1 MVFEFPSGH
10 ILDVHTLFTQQP
22 YSFSFVCLFW
32 LCLWRVCNICGVCV
46 LTGKITLVCLGP
58 LTNLAL
64 ALRLDPQM
72 SKKLKEVFI
81 LGGNIEGGGMTIL
94 VPLLFCVYT
103 YMAWIHVYVCIGCMC
118 VKVLSVPSSQC
129 WAYNKFLT
137 IFAVVLFCYCALLPC
152 KAVLFLC
159 LTSVHSDH
167 KQKKKKKCLA

>member
-1 MVFEFPSGH
+1 MW
-10 ILDVHTLFTQQP
+10 
-22 YSFSFVCLFW
+22 C
-32 LCLWRVCNICGVCV
+32 VCV

-118 VKVLSVPSSQC
+118 VKVLSVPSPQC
-129 WAYNKFLT
+129 
-137 IFAVVLFCYCALLPC
+137 
-152 KAVLFLC
+152 
-159 LTSVHSDH
+159 
-167 KQKKKKKCLA
+167 